1 VIVVKLYRT
10 RLNLGSASLSHWQA
24 DTVFGHL
31 CWSLVRR
38 RGESALREFLARFEG
53 EDRDPPV
60 LVSDGF
66 PDAYLP
72 RPLHLPAW
80 AAGAGLA
87 APSAPAAAV
96 SKLQRIQSAQQRK
109 QQAGANWL
117 TIEDFNRA
125 RNGLA
130 PEHALTDAGIAQSLH
145 IHVQPKNQIDRL
157 TGTTGA
163 DAGQLYELTEI
174 VMPIVTLYW
183 KIADG
188 HLGVVRDFLDDLAMS
203 GYGKR
208 KTIGYGQLSAPVA
221 LEAFDGFEEVSGAGG
236 FVTLSRFIPHRGDP
250 AEGVWET
257 VVKYGK
263 LGEEFAVSGSPFK
276 KPLIQMTR
284 GSCFRDAS
292 PREWYGRMIEG
303 VSTIDAVRHYAFAF
317 ALPMRWEN

>member
-1 VIVVKLYRT
+1 MKLYRT

-38 RGESALREFLARFEG
+38 RGEGALREFLARFEG
-53 EDRDPPV
+53 EERDPPV

-72 RPLHLPAW
+72 RPLHRF
-80 AAGAGLA
+80 G
-87 APSAPAAAV
+87 PAAQAAAI

-117 TIEDFNRA
+117 TLEDFNRA

-130 PEHALTDAGIAQSLH
+130 PEQPLTDAGIAQALH

-174 VMPIVTLYW
+174 VMPVVTLYW
-183 KIADG
+183 KIAGD
-188 HLGVVRDFLDDLAMS
+188 HTVEQPHAEIEAGVLVISQFDYFRIIARRQRMLDSFMSDFNQSCVLF
-203 GYGKR
+203 
-208 KTIGYGQLSAPVA
+208 IGYSFHDMDISAHLHRVRRERRGPKWYAVFPRDDDDVRRMYEQEYGILQINRTFHDFMA
-221 LEAFDGFEEVSGAGG
+221 DLDAEVN
-236 FVTLSRFIPHRGDP
+236 FIPRDWKRDRIARLVKAGKIAGP
-250 AEGVWET
+250 AP
-257 VVKYGK
+257 
-263 LGEEFAVSGSPFK
+263 A
-276 KPLIQMTR
+276 I
-284 GSCFRDAS
+284 
-292 PREWYGRMIEG
+292 
-303 VSTIDAVRHYAFAF
+303 
-317 ALPMRWEN
+317 